1 MTLLREPF
9 SSLRGLALVSAALL
23 FAGPFWISGA
33 EAQAPLIQPT
43 ASSHAVPPGTVMTGT
58 DDKPLEVF
66 RTRTD
71 EVNVIFTVTDKHN
84 KFIKDLKESQF
95 KILDNNLPPRQIVNF
110 EAETNMP
117 LRVGLL
123 IDSSISI
130 RDRFLFEQQA
140 ATQFLQQIIRPNT
153 DQAFVIGFDEVSNLT
168 QDFTSDMNKLGEGIN
183 VIRPGGGTAMWDAV
197 YLACKEKL
205 LRQNEDGNNRTLRKA
220 IVLVS
225 DGDDN
230 QSRVTRQ
237 QAFDMAQRSGVI
249 IYTISTN
256 LSNIL
261 DSGDRNL
268 KMLAEATGGRAFFP
282 AKLHDLTDAFRS
294 IREEL
299 RSQYSV
305 SYKPSEFQNG
315 GQYRPIQII
324 ADNKHLHVRAKKGYY
339 VPR

>member
-1 MTLLREPF
+1 MGLLRVPF
-9 SSLRGLALVSAALL
+9 SSFLRGLAVLL
-23 FAGPFWISGA
+23 ASLTCAGVQAQTPFGPVGPSN
-33 EAQAPLIQPT
+33 
-43 ASSHAVPPGTVMTGT
+43 AVPPGTAMLGT
-58 DDKPLEVF
+58 DDKPLPVY
-66 RTRTD
+66 RSRTD

-84 KFIKDLKESQF
+84 NFVKNLTQQQF
-95 KILDNNLPPRQIVNF
+95 RILDNNLPPRQIMNF

-123 IDSSISI
+123 IDASNSI

-140 ATQFLQQIIRPNT
+140 ATEFLRQVIRPNT
-153 DQAFVIGFDEVSNLT
+153 DQAFVLAFDETPEVT
-168 QDFTSDMNKLGEGIN
+168 QDFTGDMSKISRGISS
-183 VIRPGGGTAMWDAV
+183 IHPGGGTAMWDAV
-197 YLACKEKL
+197 YYACRDRLMKEH
-205 LRQNEDGNNRTLRKA
+205 EDGSNRTVRKA
-220 IVLVS
+220 IILVS

-237 QAFDMAQRSGVI
+237 EAYDMAQRSGVI
-249 IYTISTN
+249 IYAISTN

-282 AKLHDLTDAFRS
+282 SKLHDLSDAFHS

-305 SYKPSEFQNG
+305 SYKPSEFQAG
-315 GQYRPIQII
+315 GQYRPIQIT
-324 ADNKHLHVRAKKGYY
+324 ADNKHLRVRAKKGYY

>member
-1 MTLLREPF
+1 MTLLRVLF
-9 SSLRGLALVSAALL
+9 SSLRGLALVSATLII
-23 FAGPFWISGA
+23 AGLPGISR
-33 EAQAPLIQPT
+33 AQAQTPLLQPRSVN
-43 ASSHAVPPGTVMTGT
+43 AMPPGTAMLGS
-58 DDKPLEVF
+58 DDKPLQIF

-95 KILDNNLPPRQIVNF
+95 RVLDNNLPPQQIVSF

-123 IDSSISI
+123 IDASNSI

-140 ATQFLQQIIRPNT
+140 ATQFLRQIIRPNT
-153 DQAFVIGFDEVSNLT
+153 DQAFVVGFDEVFDVT
-168 QDFTSDMNKLGEGIN
+168 QDFTSDMGKLSHGIN
-183 VIRPGGGTAMWDAV
+183 VIRPAGGTALWDAV
-197 YLACKEKL
+197 YLACKDKL
-205 LRQNEDGNNRTLRKA
+205 LKENEDGNNRTLRKA
-220 IVLVS
+220 LVVVS

-237 QAFDMAQRSGVI
+237 QAYDMAQRSGVI

-268 KMLAEATGGRAFFP
+268 RMLAEATGGRAFFP
-282 AKLHDLTDAFRS
+282 AKLHDLNDAFHS
-294 IREEL
+294 ISEEL
-299 RSQYSV
+299 RSQYSI
-305 SYKPSEFQNG
+305 SYKPSELRVG
-315 GQYRPIQII
+315 AQYRPIQII
-324 ADNKHLHVRAKKGYY
+324 AENKHLRVRSKKGYY
-339 VPR
+339 VQR

>member
-1 MTLLREPF
+1 LSF
-9 SSLRGLALVSAALL
+9 LRGLALVFAALGSVSMWGQAQL
-23 FAGPFWISGA
+23 MQPGA
-33 EAQAPLIQPT
+33 
-43 ASSHAVPPGTVMTGT
+43 SNAVPAGTAMLGI
-58 DDKPLEVF
+58 DDQPLQIY
-66 RTRTD
+66 RARTD

-84 KFIKDLKESQF
+84 KFVKDLKQHEF
-95 KILDNNLPPRQIVNF
+95 MILDNNLPPRQIMSF
-110 EAETNMP
+110 EAETDMP

-123 IDSSISI
+123 IDSSNSI

-140 ATQFLQQIIRPNT
+140 ATEFLRQVIRPNT
-153 DQAFVIGFDEVSNLT
+153 DQAFVLAFDEVTDLT
-168 QDFTSDMNKLGEGIN
+168 QDFTSDMAKLSRGIN
-183 VIRPGGGTAMWDAV
+183 TIRPGGGTAMWDAV
-197 YLACKEKL
+197 YHACKDKL
-205 LRQNEDGNNRTLRKA
+205 MKEREDGNNRTLRRA
-220 IVLVS
+220 IILVS

-237 QAFDMAQRSGVI
+237 EAYDMAQRSGVI
-249 IYTISTN
+249 IYAISTN

-268 KMLAEATGGRAFFP
+268 KQLAEATGGRAFFP

-324 ADNKHLHVRAKKGYY
+324 AENKHLRVRSKKGYY